1 MIIRKTFAWALLA
14 GLVSFAASA
23 QTADELI
30 AKSIEA
36 RGGKDKLKAV
46 KTLRMT
52 GKMALPQ
59 GMEAPFTA
67 ELERPNKMRR
77 DFTIQGM
84 TGSMAFDGKN
94 GWSLMPFMGKKE
106 AEPMSGDDLKTLEDE
121 ADFDGPL
128 VDYKEKGHQ
137 VELVGKEDVDG
148 SPAYKLKVT
157 KKNGDVEYHY
167 LDAEQYLEVK
177 VEGKQKVRGQEIEG
191 VSTLGNYKEVGGL
204 IFPFSIESRQK
215 GAPGGMTIT
224 IDKIEVNPDVPASRF
239 DMPKA
244 EKPASPPP
252 PPTPPQS

>member
-1 MIIRKTFAWALLA
+1 MMIRKTFAWALLA
-14 GLVSFAASA
+14 GLVSIAATA
-23 QTADELI
+23 QTADELV

-36 RGGKDKLKAV
+36 RGGKDKLTAV

-67 ELERPNKMRR
+67 ELARPNKMRR

-84 TGSMAFDGKN
+84 TGSMAYDGTN

-106 AEPMSGDDLKTLEDE
+106 AEPLSGDDLKAMEDE
-121 ADFDGPL
+121 ADFDGAL
-128 VDYKEKGHQ
+128 FNYKEKGHQ

-157 KKNGDVEYHY
+157 KKNGDVEYHF

-204 IFPFSIESRQK
+204 IFPFSIESKQK
-215 GAPGGMTIT
+215 GAPGSMVIT
-224 IDKIEVNPDVPASRF
+224 IEKIEINPDLPASRF
-239 DMPKA
+239 EMPKA
-244 EKPASPPP
+244 EKPAAPPT
-252 PPTPPQS
+252 PPTPPQQ

>member
-1 MIIRKTFAWALLA
+1 MMIRKTFACALLA
-14 GLVSFAASA
+14 GLVSIAATA

-30 AKSIEA
+30 AKSIDA
-36 RGGKDKLKAV
+36 RGGKDKLSAV
-46 KTLRMT
+46 KTIRMT

-67 ELERPNKMRR
+67 ELARPNKMRR

-84 TGSMAFDGKN
+84 TGSMAFDGTS
-94 GWSLMPFMGKKE
+94 GWSLMPFMGKTE
-106 AEPMSGDDLKTLEDE
+106 AEPLSGDDLKALEDE

-128 VDYKEKGHQ
+128 FDYKGKGHQ

-177 VEGKQKVRGQEIEG
+177 VEGKQKMRGQEIEG
-191 VSTLGNYKEVGGL
+191 VSKLGNYKEVAGL
-204 IFPFSIESRQK
+204 IFPFSIESTQK
-215 GAPGGMTIT
+215 GAPGSMVIT
-224 IDKIEVNPDVPASRF
+224 IEKIEVNPDLPASRF

-244 EKPASPPP
+244 EKPAT
-252 PPTPPQS
+252 PPTPPQQH